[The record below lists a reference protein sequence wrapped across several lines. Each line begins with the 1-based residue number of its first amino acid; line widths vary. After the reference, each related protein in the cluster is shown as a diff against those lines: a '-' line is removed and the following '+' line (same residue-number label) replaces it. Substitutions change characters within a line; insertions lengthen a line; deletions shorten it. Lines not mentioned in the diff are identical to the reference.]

1 MGGFEGGR
9 IIGAVARDGHH
20 LTFLLQSFYQSL
32 LVHGTGA
39 GDDFKVEDALFEFCV
54 GEGGELGPRNL
65 APRIVAGLPQAD
77 LSPDFAGG
85 ARRVAGYNLDVD
97 ARVDAGFHGI
107 GHVGANGVGNG
118 GETEERE
125 VARRAAAVSKGFAR
139 IVQNLIGEAES
150 AHGFLL
156 IAEEHGGELLLRDAR
171 SGAAAE
177 TEHDFGRAL

>member
-9 IIGAVARDGHH
+9 IVGAVARDGHH
-20 LTFLLQSFYQSL
+20 LAFLLQSFYQSL

-65 APRIVAGLPQAD
+65 APRIVSWLPQAD
-77 LSPDFAGG
+77 LPPDFAGR
-85 ARRVAGYNLDVD
+85 ARRVSRDNFDAD
-97 ARVDAGFHGI
+97 ARIDAGFHGI
-107 GHVGANGVGNG
+107 GHVGADGVGNG
-118 GETEERE
+118 GETEERK

-139 IVQNLIGEAES
+139 IVQNLVGEAER

-171 SGAAAE
+171 RSAAAE
-177 TEHDFGRAL
+177 TEHDFGRTL